1 MKTKVLN
8 TKGLLYIV
16 MFTSMMAATSGFS
29 LSFGQI
35 SITFQTFFVL
45 LSGLTLGSK
54 RAAVSMVI
62 YILLGIIGLPVFS
75 SFQSGYSVI
84 LGPSGGFLIA
94 FPIAAFIT
102 GLKTPDNNY
111 VLILKMTIASLVI
124 YFLGIL
130 WMMFVLE
137 IGLIPLLLLIF
148 SFLPGDILKGYMVIF
163 TYKKLMVHLSR

>member
-1 MKTKVLN
+1 MKNKVLN
-8 TKGLLYIV
+8 TKELLYIV

-54 RAAVSMVI
+54 RAAISMVL

-84 LGPSGGFLIA
+84 LGPAGGFLIA
-94 FPIAAFIT
+94 FPIAAYIT
-102 GLKTPDNNY
+102 GLKTSDNIS
-111 VLILKMTIASLVI
+111 VLILKMTIASLTI
-124 YFLGIL
+124 YLLGIL
-130 WMMFVLE
+130 WIMFVLE
-137 IGLIPLLLLIF
+137 IDLLTSFFLLL
-148 SFLPGDILKGYMVIF
+148 SFLPGDILKGYLVIL
-163 TYKKLMVHLSR
+163 TYRKLLTHLDI